1 MLSQQSPLAFPLPS
15 PCPDPLPTHSHF
27 FVLEFHCTG
36 ASSTMGTESRG
47 WSWERER
54 GQSVILSFLS
64 GSSLFWFK
72 KQIYFLSMNFI
83 SEQEIFPSLRTA
95 CGNFIVVIG
104 VFLGLFS
111 EEQLKPG
118 MFKYTCIS
126 TNTEC

>member
-1 MLSQQSPLAFPLPS
+1 
-15 PCPDPLPTHSHF
+15 
-27 FVLEFHCTG
+27 
-36 ASSTMGTESRG
+36 MGTESRG

-118 MFKYTCIS
+118 MFKHTCII